1 MSQIDDEDHETP
13 VKRPRRLPS
22 HDPDAPP
29 TLAWQLHVN
38 GMAVRVDRID
48 GLQFISLDS
57 PCSWLTT
64 ATRLGKDPDAANQSR
79 GVARRAEFQHLRSG
93 QTLTAIYDA
102 IFSQRSLGRHLRTCW
117 KVGADGN
124 PLGSVLDISLFIYG
138 MNKTSRVV
146 NTLSAIK
153 LEATDENIL
162 WLIDCIKRDMVAGEG
177 PTTRHT
183 KDDVTALVAASIST
197 SGVPG
202 LKYNKTKNAIMVTS
216 KYGSGSFIL
225 RRQASNLKEEVSR
238 QLDRAIHFAKTGVKQ
253 NITGAKFGSDSSN
266 DEDGDHVGD
275 ADPAEAD
282 DS

>member
-13 VKRPRRLPS
+13 VKRTRRMPS

-29 TLAWQLHVN
+29 TVAWQLHVN
-38 GMAVRVDRID
+38 GMSVRVDRIE
-48 GLQFISLDS
+48 GLQFIRLTA
-57 PCSWLTT
+57 PCSWLIT

-79 GVARRAEFQHLRSG
+79 GVARRAEFQHLRNG

-124 PLGSVLDISLFIYG
+124 PLGSVLDISLSIHG
-138 MNKTSRVV
+138 MNKTLRVV

-183 KDDVTALVAASIST
+183 KDDVTALVTAAIST

-202 LKYNKTKNAIMVTS
+202 LRYNKTKNAILVAS
-216 KYGSGSFIL
+216 RYGCGSFMF
-225 RRQASNLKEEVSR
+225 RRQLSSVKEKVSR
-238 QLDRAIHFAKTGVKQ
+238 QLNRALHFAKTGVKHK
-253 NITGAKFGSDSSN
+253 ITNAKFGSDSSN
-266 DEDGDHVGD
+266 DEDGGHVGD
-275 ADPAEAD
+275 AGSVNAD